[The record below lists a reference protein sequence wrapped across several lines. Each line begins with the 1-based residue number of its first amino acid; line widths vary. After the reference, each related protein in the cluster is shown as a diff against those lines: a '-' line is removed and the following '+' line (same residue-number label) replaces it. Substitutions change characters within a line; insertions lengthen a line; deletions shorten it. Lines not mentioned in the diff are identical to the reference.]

1 MLILRRSD
9 RIITASALLIWLKTH
24 GSCEVAEFSHSYVRI
39 DATLGDSYKIV
50 LHVYTLI
57 ESDHVP
63 Q

>member
-39 DATLGDSYKIV
+39 DANFGGLDEIV
-50 LHVYTLI
+50 LHVYT
-57 ESDHVP
+57 P
-63 Q
+63 